1 MTYQHCR
8 HEFSGGPGE
17 AIERPWHSKGAV
29 GVEGLLMFCHDP
41 LNAGVPG
48 DMAHQDLLVI
58 HQVLSHALI
67 GPVVGK
73 ILKGDSIRPI
83 IWKWESGW
91 AAGHD
96 LPGSH
101 LHEFQQIGSG
111 KLDFGR
117 ATTKSS
123 QSGLH
128 HLVHSSHAASR
139 GPSTLAKLGGLQARP
154 PAAGEHIAFL
164 NQFQE
169 LLAEFEIKNP

>member
-41 LNAGVPG
+41 LNAGVPC

-83 IWKWESGW
+83 IWKWNQDGLLDMICQVTTFTNFSKSVVES
-91 AAGHD
+91 
-96 LPGSH
+96 
-101 LHEFQQIGSG
+101 
-111 KLDFGR
+111 
-117 ATTKSS
+117 
-123 QSGLH
+123 
-128 HLVHSSHAASR
+128 
-139 GPSTLAKLGGLQARP
+139 STLGEQPQRVHKMACITLHIQVMLLPEVLQPWQSLEVYRLG
-154 PAAGEHIAFL
+154 HIYR
-164 NQFQE
+164 
-169 LLAEFEIKNP
+169 LLYCLL